1 MTAHCVLYMHS
12 SITEIE
18 MVVIN
23 ASLADKREGF
33 IQYKSRYLKKIVQ
46 RSVFDHLVFIYSH
59 KL

>member
-1 MTAHCVLYMHS
+1 MHS

-33 IQYKSRYLKKIVQ
+33 IQYKSRYLKKNRAEI
-46 RSVFDHLVFIYSH
+46 SF
-59 KL
+59 